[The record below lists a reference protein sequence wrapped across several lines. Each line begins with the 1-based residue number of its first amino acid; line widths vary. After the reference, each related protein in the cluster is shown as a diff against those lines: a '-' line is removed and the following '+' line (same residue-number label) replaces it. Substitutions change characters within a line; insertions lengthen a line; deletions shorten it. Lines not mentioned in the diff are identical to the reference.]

1 MILYTGVVENRI
13 DPARLG
19 RCQVRVVGLHT
30 ENKKDLPTE
39 MLPWAYPMQPV
50 TSAAMNG
57 IGYTPLGPVEGTWV
71 ILFFRDE
78 EKQQPIMMGT
88 IGGIPQN
95 TGISTNYLNDG
106 DDYLIKTDGNIE
118 VGTAAPEQQ
127 TEGGSNSTTPQEE
140 QTQAEQASESQFGGL
155 TDDDLEKYKIAVAR
169 LETTSEP
176 GGALEFSTKGVLGAQ
191 NYGAV
196 NAQSRVGKYQMTG
209 IALNAL
215 GYVGRTLNANGET
228 EPPSN
233 QKLAD
238 ATIWQGKS
246 GLKSVTEFLGNAEI
260 QEKIMDEWTLFNYK
274 ELMRYGVID
283 SSTDKKTVAGY
294 LNASHPDG
302 ISRARA
308 MKAGQETQDGYG
320 NTTTDLYKNGYAS
333 LEGDQ
338 PQTLPQNVPPG
349 VDASTVPIGETKPD
363 GTPSTGGP
371 GAVQFGFKDPFNV
384 YPLREFLNEPDTNRL
399 ARHEQVAQTIVG
411 LKDSTRT
418 LKVPL
423 AITKATWNQPESPYN
438 ANYPYNH
445 VYQSESGHVQEYDD
459 TPNNERVHVYHKK
472 GTFLE
477 IDANGTQVNRIVGD
491 GYEIIDRNGY
501 VSVKGALNITVDG
514 STNVYFRSDANIEV
528 TGDAKIYA
536 KNNVDMRVSGKMDLS
551 VLEDLSIRCKN
562 LNIETVE
569 SANINTTTTFNLLSK
584 QATHIV
590 SNTDLFLKTKANTHI
605 YSKGNLFLTSDLST
619 NFHVKSILNITAD
632 KNINMR
638 SEDDMNLACFSI
650 LNIRGS
656 AIASRANQRFDI
668 SSGTNVNIVGA
679 TRIGLNSGGLGA
691 LPPQS
696 ITIASDAT
704 EATDIDVTD
713 LEDAEARETPVNAK
727 FEHLALPPRG
737 APGATQFETPEDGD
751 PSEFI
756 QRRKDTGDMPPSEQ
770 KPQEVQTAPK
780 PAGTPP
786 EGKPVTC
793 EAFKDMTEF
802 PLNTKLSA
810 NFYLGDFIPGGGKGY
825 ICVASSPHKLQ
836 DQVGMTKA
844 QIVCNLK
851 ALAENVME
859 AIIKIV
865 PKSDLM
871 ITSGYRQ
878 LGLVGKESAT
888 SQHPKGMACD
898 IVLKKSATDR
908 KKHHDLIQE
917 IASKV
922 PHDQLIMEYEDANKV
937 WIHISY
943 NGQGKQRGQQFTMN
957 NHKMYGGGVSGG
969 HKLIV

>member
-71 ILFFRDE
+71 IVFFRDDE
-78 EKQQPIMMGT
+78 MQQPIMLGT
-88 IGGIPQN
+88 IGGIPQS
-95 TGISTNYLNDG
+95 TGISSNYLNDG
-106 DDYLIKTDGNIE
+106 DDYLIKTDGDVE
-118 VGTAAPEQQ
+118 VGSAAPQQQ

-140 QTQAEQASESQFGGL
+140 QSQASQASESQFGGF

-196 NAQSRVGKYQMTG
+196 NAQGRVGKYQMTG
-209 IALNAL
+209 IALNTL

-238 ATIWQGKS
+238 DTIWQGKN
-246 GLKSVTEFLGNAEI
+246 GLKSVVEFLGNAEM
-260 QEKIMDEWTLFNYK
+260 QEQIMDEWTLHNYK
-274 ELMRYGVID
+274 ELKRYGVVD
-283 SSTDKKTVAGY
+283 ETTEKKTVAGY

-308 MKAGQETQDGYG
+308 MKSGQDVQDGYG

-333 LEGDQ
+333 IEGDQ

-349 VDASTVPIGETKPD
+349 VDASAVPIGEKNAD
-363 GTPSTGGP
+363 GTPSMGGP
-371 GAVQFGFKDPFNV
+371 GVVQFGFKDPFNV
-384 YPLREFLNEPDTNRL
+384 YPLKEFLNEPDTNRL
-399 ARHEQVAQTIVG
+399 ARHEQIAQTIVG

-418 LKVPL
+418 QKVPL

-445 VYQSESGHVQEYDD
+445 VYQSESGHFQEYDD
-459 TPNNERVHVYHKK
+459 TPNNERIHFYHKK
-472 GTFLE
+472 GTFNE
-477 IDANGTQVNRIVGD
+477 VDANGTQVNRIVGD
-491 GYEIIDRNGY
+491 GYYIIDRNGY
-501 VSVKGALNITVDG
+501 VCIKGAYNITVDG

-551 VLEDLSIRCKN
+551 VLEDLNIKCKN

-569 SANINTTTTFNLLSK
+569 AANINTTTTLNILSK
-584 QATHIV
+584 EDTHIV
-590 SNTDLFLKTKANTHI
+590 SNT
-605 YSKGNLFLTSDLST
+605 NLFLTTKQNLHVKSKANMFLMSELST
-619 NFHVKSILNITAD
+619 NLRVKSTLNMTAD
-632 KNINMR
+632 SAVNLR
-638 SEDDMNLACFSI
+638 SEGDLNLASFSV
-650 LNIRGS
+650 LNLRGS
-656 AIASRANQRFDI
+656 AVAARSNGRFDI
-668 SSGTNVNIVGA
+668 SSSGRVNIVGSGG
-679 TRIGLNSGGLGA
+679 IGLNSGGLGNT
-691 LPPQS
+691 PPQS
-696 ITIASDAT
+696 ITVASDAT
-704 EATDIDVTD
+704 DATDVDVVD
-713 LEDAEARETPVNAK
+713 LEDATERETPVNAK

-751 PSEFI
+751 PSDFI
-756 QRRKDTGDMPPSEQ
+756 EKRRETGDMPPSEQ
-770 KPQEVQTAPK
+770 KPKEVV
-780 PAGTPP
+780 TPP
-786 EGKPVTC
+786 VIGSPPDGKAVTC
-793 EAFKDMTEF
+793 DAFKEMTEF

-810 NFYLGDFIPGGGKGY
+810 NFYIGDFVPGGGKGY
-825 ICVASSPHKLQ
+825 ICAASSPHKLQ
-836 DQVGMTKA
+836 DQDGLTKA

-859 AIIKIV
+859 NIIKIV
-865 PKSDLM
+865 PKADLM

-878 LGLVGKESAT
+878 KGLVGKESAT

-898 IVLKKSATDR
+898 IVLRKSATDR
-908 KKHHDLIQE
+908 KKHHDLIQQ
-917 IASKV
+917 IAAKV

-943 NGQGKQRGQQFTMN
+943 NGTSSKQRGQQFTMN
-957 NHKMYGGGVSGG
+957 NHKKHSGS
-969 HKLIV
+969 LTLLV